1 MGCGVIPSC
10 VMVSNG
16 KGGVLKTSL
25 AANVAGL
32 AAASGWRV
40 LAVDLDP
47 QGNLATDLGVLD
59 QSDGGEGLLRLVAD
73 GTPLTPLPSVRPNL
87 DLVPGG
93 PRTAELAGHLSR
105 AALAGQLVHGW
116 LERAL
121 APVAGEYNLIV
132 LDCPPGEA
140 LIHTL
145 AMTTAHFVVIPTQP
159 DVASIHGL
167 GAVFAR
173 LLEVRGSTNP
183 QIEVLGV
190 VLGPVGTQSTA
201 IVRETRTRLAEIL
214 GETIAVFDPTI
225 RLAQAAA
232 VHCRDRGLLAHEY
245 ENAAGQ
251 ALPWYKLRGE
261 KKPPAFSSAAS
272 GLAEDYQRLTEAI
285 LAAYTTRQTELA
297 AAAVGVA

>member
-1 MGCGVIPSC
+1 
-10 VMVSNG
+10 MVSNG

-32 AAASGWRV
+32 AALSGWRV

-59 QSDGGEGLLRLVAD
+59 ESDGGAGLLASVAEGVPLEPLV
-73 GTPLTPLPSVRPNL
+73 GVRPNL
-87 DLVPGG
+87 DVVAGG
-93 PRTAELAGHLSR
+93 PRTAELTGHLSR
-105 AALAGQLVHGW
+105 AALAGQMVHGW

-121 APVAGEYNLIV
+121 APLAGGYNLIL

-140 LIHTL
+140 LIHSL
-145 AMTTAHFVVIPTQP
+145 AMTAAHFVVIPTQP

-173 LLEVRGSTNP
+173 LLDVRAGTNP
-183 QIEVLGV
+183 AIEVLGV
-190 VLGPVGTQSTA
+190 VVGPVGTQSTA
-201 IVRETRTRLAEIL
+201 IVRDTRARLAGIL
-214 GETIAVFDPTI
+214 GETIPVFDPTI

-245 ENAAGQ
+245 ESAA
-251 ALPWYKLRGE
+251 ATATPWYQRRRTGAGA
-261 KKPPAFSSAAS
+261 PAFSSAAA

-285 LAAYTTRQTELA
+285 LAAYTARQADLA
-297 AAAVGVA
+297 ATVGVA

>member
-1 MGCGVIPSC
+1 
-10 VMVSNG
+10 MVSNG

-32 AAASGWRV
+32 AAVSGWRV

-59 QSDGGEGLLRLVAD
+59 ASDGGEGLLQAVTGSA
-73 GTPLTPLPSVRPNL
+73 PLTPLKDVRPGL
-87 DLVPGG
+87 DLVAGG
-93 PRTAELAGHLSR
+93 PRTGELAGHLSR
-105 AALAGQLVHGW
+105 AALSGQLVHGW

-145 AMTTAHFVVIPTQP
+145 ALTAAHFVVIPTQP

-167 GAVFAR
+167 GAVFGR
-173 LLEVRGSTNP
+173 LLEVRDSTNP

-190 VLGPVGTQSTA
+190 VVGPVGTQSTA
-201 IVRETRTRLAEIL
+201 IVRDTRSRLTEIL
-214 GETIAVFDPTI
+214 GESIPVFDPTI

-245 ENAAGQ
+245 ESAA
-251 ALPWYKLRGE
+251 ATATPWYKLRAERGSQGP
-261 KKPPAFSSAAS
+261 KFSSAAS

-285 LAAYTTRQTELA
+285 LAAYTTRQSELA
-297 AAAVGVA
+297 AAMSHSTVGVA

>member
-1 MGCGVIPSC
+1 
-10 VMVSNG
+10 MVSNG

-25 AANVAGL
+25 AANAAGL
-32 AAASGWRV
+32 AAVSGWRV

-59 QSDGGEGLLRLVAD
+59 ASDGGEGLLQAVTGAA
-73 GTPLTPLPSVRPNL
+73 PLTPLKDVRPGL
-87 DLVPGG
+87 DLVAGG
-93 PRTAELAGHLSR
+93 PRTGELAGHLSR
-105 AALAGQLVHGW
+105 AALSGQLVHGW

-145 AMTTAHFVVIPTQP
+145 ALTAAHFVVIPTQP

-167 GAVFAR
+167 GAVFGR
-173 LLEVRGSTNP
+173 LLEVRDSTNP

-190 VLGPVGTQSTA
+190 VVGPVGTQSTA
-201 IVRETRTRLAEIL
+201 IVRDTRTRLTEIL
-214 GETIAVFDPTI
+214 GESIPVFDPTI

-245 ENAAGQ
+245 ESAA
-251 ALPWYKLRGE
+251 ATATPWYKLRAE
-261 KKPPAFSSAAS
+261 KGQGQKFSSAAS

-285 LAAYTTRQTELA
+285 LAAYTTRQSELA
-297 AAAVGVA
+297 TRVGVA

>member
-1 MGCGVIPSC
+1 
-10 VMVSNG
+10 MVSNG

-25 AANVAGL
+25 AANAAGL
-32 AAASGWRV
+32 AAVSGWRV

-59 QSDGGEGLLRLVAD
+59 ASDGGEGLLQAVTGAA
-73 GTPLTPLPSVRPNL
+73 PLTPLKDVRPGL
-87 DLVPGG
+87 DLVAGG
-93 PRTAELAGHLSR
+93 PRTGELAGHLSR
-105 AALAGQLVHGW
+105 AALSGQLVHGW

-145 AMTTAHFVVIPTQP
+145 ALTAAHFVVIPTQP

-167 GAVFAR
+167 GAVFGR
-173 LLEVRGSTNP
+173 LLEVRDSTNP

-190 VLGPVGTQSTA
+190 VVGPVGTQSTA
-201 IVRETRTRLAEIL
+201 IVRDTRSRLTEIL
-214 GETIAVFDPTI
+214 GESIPVFDPTI

-245 ENAAGQ
+245 ESAA
-251 ALPWYKLRGE
+251 ATATPWYKLRAEEGQGQ
-261 KKPPAFSSAAS
+261 KFSSAAS

-285 LAAYTTRQTELA
+285 LAAYTTRQSELA
-297 AAAVGVA
+297 TRVGVA

>member
-1 MGCGVIPSC
+1 
-10 VMVSNG
+10 MVSNG

-32 AAASGWRV
+32 AAVSGWRV

-59 QSDGGEGLLRLVAD
+59 QSDGGEGLLRSVAE
-73 GTPLTPLPSVRPNL
+73 GAALAPLTAVRPNL

-93 PRTAELAGHLSR
+93 PRTGDLAGHLSR
-105 AALAGQLVHGW
+105 AALSGQLVHGW

-145 AMTTAHFVVIPTQP
+145 AMTAAHFVLIPTQP

-167 GAVFAR
+167 GAVFGR
-173 LLEVRGSTNP
+173 LLEVRASTNP
-183 QIEVLGV
+183 AIEVLGV
-190 VLGPVGTQSTA
+190 VVGPVGTQSTA
-201 IVRETRTRLAEIL
+201 IVRDTRSRLTEIL
-214 GETIAVFDPTI
+214 GESIPVFDPTI

-245 ENAAGQ
+245 EQAATT
-251 ALPWYKLRGE
+251 ATPWYQRRKTGIGA
-261 KKPPAFSSAAS
+261 PAFSSAAS

-285 LAAYTTRQTELA
+285 LSAYTTRQTELA